1 MGIRHEPQS
10 RPESTLSNRAEAAIA
25 AVEVANAR

>member
-25 AVEVANAR
+25 AVEWQMR